1 VAEHRF
7 ELRRSLMMNADVER
21 IAGRTSNE
29 HVVGV
34 SGFAEVDQA
43 TAYMQAETRKAKDQE
58 NQAQMSKAYALS
70 SHGEHPRPHIFLGC
84 SPCGEKADMLWTI
97 LIVLLILWLL
107 GFSLHVGGALIHL
120 LLVVALVVLVFNLVT
135 GRRQGV

>member
-1 VAEHRF
+1 
-7 ELRRSLMMNADVER
+7 MMNADVER

-70 SHGEHPRPHIFLGC
+70 LDDSN
-84 SPCGEKADMLWTI
+84 SSSD
-97 LIVLLILWLL
+97 
-107 GFSLHVGGALIHL
+107 S
-120 LLVVALVVLVFNLVT
+120 VVAWVQSARRRRFDPPATRCSTGGPGLQLGDRTPAGSVKQEAYAHLQQEDDRPNVLGHAGT
-135 GRRQGV
+135 RRVCCHLYSA